1 MKKIKI
7 LITTAILGLLFFT
20 GCDNGFE
27 EVNTNP
33 NDALA
38 VPSELLIVD
47 IARNAGNIMYSSFV
61 GMDMGNCWAQQMAK
75 VNYEE
80 EARFQVR
87 NSVIEGTV
95 WQSLYEDVIAD
106 AKSMENIAIDEGND
120 YTRGAAL
127 VLQAYGYH
135 VLTDVFGMIP
145 FTEAIDASNF
155 KPAYDSQEVVYA
167 GILNMLDTAN
177 LLLTAGTGDISAA
190 SDIVYGGSKDGWLKF
205 ANSLKF
211 RCLMRVSGTT
221 LHDAAALQDLVS
233 NRKMFESNADNGNLV
248 YLDANPNANPIY
260 ETVVYR
266 TRLEYKINE
275 VLVQM
280 LQGLNDPRLAVY
292 AETNSDGEYRG
303 KPSGINGVPNDD
315 WNYDNVSGIGEF
327 YLNPNLPATFMSYS
341 ELNFLMAEAATKGY
355 ITGDAETYYNE
366 GIRAAFE
373 FNEIE
378 DQYATYIVGSGVA
391 FSSVTANALKQ
402 IAEQNWIAMYDQGI
416 ESWTEWRRT
425 GYPVLALPVDAV
437 VGSIPSRYN
446 YPPIESSV
454 NAANY
459 DAAVAAQG
467 PDLLTTDIW
476 WMK

>member
-95 WQSLYEDVIAD
+95 WQGLYEDVVAD
-106 AKSMENIAIDEGND
+106 AKSMETIAIAEGND

-135 VLTDVFGMIP
+135 VLTDIFGMIP
-145 FTEAIDASNF
+145 FTEAMDASNF
-155 KPAYDSQEVVYA
+155 QPVYDSQEVVYA

-177 LLLTAGTGDISAA
+177 LLLSAGTGDIPAA
-190 SDIVYGGSKDGWLKF
+190 ADIVYGGDKDGWLKF

-211 RCLMRVSGTT
+211 RCLMRVSGTS

-233 NRKMFESNADNGNLV
+233 NREMFESNADNGNLV
-248 YLDANPNANPIY
+248 YLGADPNANPIY
-260 ETVVYR
+260 ETISYR
-266 TRLEYKINE
+266 TRLEYKVNE

-280 LQGLNDPRLAVY
+280 LQNFNDPRLAVY
-292 AETNSDGEYRG
+292 AAENSDGDYRG

-327 YLNPNLPATFMSYS
+327 YLEPTLPATFMSYS
-341 ELNFLMAEAATKGY
+341 ELNFLMAEAVVKGFINGDDEAYYYEGIKAAFDVNELSLEYADY
-355 ITGDAETYYNE
+355 ITQT
-366 GIRAAFE
+366 
-373 FNEIE
+373 
-378 DQYATYIVGSGVA
+378 GVVYTPTN
-391 FSSVTANALKQ
+391 SLKQ
-402 IAEQNWIAMYDQGI
+402 IAEQNWIAMFDQGI

-425 GYPVLALPVDAV
+425 GYPVLALPIDAV

-454 NAANY
+454 NGTNY
-459 DAAVAAQG
+459 NAAVAAQG

>member
-7 LITTAILGLLFFT
+7 LITAVMLGLLFFT
-20 GCDNGFE
+20 GCDAGFE

-33 NDALA
+33 NDPIS
-38 VPSELLIVD
+38 VPSHLLIVD
-47 IARNAGNIMYSSFV
+47 IARNTGNIMYSSFV

-87 NSVIEGTV
+87 NAVIEGTV
-95 WQSLYEDVIAD
+95 WQSLYEDVVAD
-106 AKSMENIAIDEGND
+106 AKSMETVAIAEGND

-127 VLQAYGYH
+127 ILQAYGYH

-145 FTEAIDASNF
+145 FTEAIDPSNF
-155 KPAYDSQEVVYA
+155 SPAYDEQEVVYA

-177 LLLTAGTGDISAA
+177 VLLSAGTGDIPAA
-190 SDIVYGGSKDGWLKF
+190 ADIVYGGDKDGWLKY

-211 RCLMRVSGTT
+211 RCLMRIS
-221 LHDAAALQDLVS
+221 AAPGMNVAADLQDLVS
-233 NRKMFESNADNGNLV
+233 NREMFQSNADNANLV

-266 TRLEYKINE
+266 TRLEYKVNE

-280 LQGLNDPRLAVY
+280 MEGFSDPRLANY
-292 AETNSDGEYRG
+292 AALNSDGIYRG

-341 ELNFLMAEAATKGY
+341 ELQFLMAEAVVKGY
-355 ITGDAETYYNE
+355 ITGNAATYYNE
-366 GIRAAFE
+366 GIRASFE
-373 FNEIE
+373 FNELE
-378 DQYATYIVGSGVA
+378 ADYATYMAQSGVTY
-391 FSSVTANALKQ
+391 TAVNALKQ
-402 IAEQNWIAMYDQGI
+402 IAEQNWLGMFDQGI

-425 GYPVLALPVDAV
+425 GFPVLALPVDAV
-437 VGSIPSRYN
+437 VDAIPSRFN

-454 NAANY
+454 NAVNY

-476 WMK
+476 WMN

>member
-61 GMDMGNCWAQQMAK
+61 GMDMGSCWAQQMAK

-87 NSVIEGTV
+87 NSIIEGSV
-95 WQSLYEDVIAD
+95 WQGLYEDVVAD
-106 AKSMENIAIDEGND
+106 AKSMENIAIEEGND

-145 FTEAIDASNF
+145 FTEAMDASNF
-155 KPAYDSQEVVYA
+155 TPAYDSQEVVYA

-177 LLLTAGTGDISAA
+177 LLLSAGTGDIPVAA
-190 SDIVYGGSKDGWLKF
+190 DIVYGGDKNGWLKF

-211 RCLMRVSGTT
+211 RCLMRVSGTS
-221 LHDAAALQDLVS
+221 LHDPAALQELVDS
-233 NRKMFESNADNGNLV
+233 RLMFGSNADNANLV
-248 YLDANPNANPIY
+248 YLGADPNANPIY
-260 ETVVYR
+260 ETVVFR

-280 LQGLNDPRLAVY
+280 LQNFNDPRLEVY

-327 YLNPNLPATFMSYS
+327 YLNPTLPATFMSYS
-341 ELNFLMAEAATKGY
+341 ELNFLMAEAVEKTY
-355 ITGDAETYYNE
+355 ITGDAQAYYYK
-366 GIRAAFE
+366 GIEAAFE
-373 FNEIE
+373 VNELSSE
-378 DQYATYIVGSGVA
+378 YANYITQTGVIYT
-391 FSSVTANALKQ
+391 STNPLKQ

-425 GYPVLALPVDAV
+425 GYPALTLPVDAV
-437 VGSIPSRYN
+437 VESIPSRFN

-454 NAANY
+454 NGENY

-467 PDLLTTDIW
+467 PDVLTTDIW
-476 WMK
+476 WMQ

>member
-7 LITTAILGLLFFT
+7 LITAVLLGLIFFT
-20 GCDNGFE
+20 ACDSGFE
-27 EVNTNP
+27 DVNSNP
-33 NDALA
+33 NDALTI
-38 VPSELLIVD
+38 PSELLIVD

-61 GMDMGNCWAQQMAK
+61 GMDMGSCWAQQMAK

-95 WQSLYEDVIAD
+95 WQGLYEDVIAD
-106 AKSMENIAIDEGND
+106 AKSMENLAIEEGND
-120 YTRGAAL
+120 YTRGAAI
-127 VLQAYGYH
+127 VLQAYGYS

-155 KPAYDSQEVVYA
+155 QPAYDAQDVVYA

-177 LLLTAGTGDISAA
+177 LLLSTGTGDIPAA
-190 SDIVYGGSKDGWLKF
+190 ADVVYGGSAEGWLKF

-211 RCLMRVSGTT
+211 RCLMRISGVQNV
-221 LHDAAALQDLVS
+221 AADLQDIVS
-233 NRKMFESNADNGNLV
+233 NREIFESNADNANLV

-260 ETVVYR
+260 ETVIFR
-266 TRLEYKINE
+266 TRLEYKVNQ
-275 VLVQM
+275 VLVEKM
-280 LQGLNDPRLAVY
+280 ETLNDPRLPIY
-292 AETNSDGEYRG
+292 AAENSEGEIRG

-327 YLNPNLPATFMSYS
+327 YLNPNLPGTFMSYS
-341 ELNFLMAEAATKGY
+341 ELNFLMAEAVVKGY
-355 ITGDAETYYNE
+355 ISGNAETYYNE

-373 FNEIE
+373 FNDIE
-378 DQYATYIVGSGVA
+378 ESYASYILESGVA
-391 FSSVTANALKQ
+391 YTSVNALQQ
-402 IAEQNWIAMYDQGI
+402 IAEQNWIAMFDQGI

-425 GYPVLALPVDAV
+425 GYPVLTLPIDAV
-437 VGSIPSRYN
+437 VDAIPSRYN
-446 YPPIESSV
+446 YPPIETSV

-476 WMK
+476 WMQ